1 MSRGGRFFSAG
12 LVIAGT
18 LLLLDRTVPAVDLT
32 ALAARWWPVVLM
44 TLGIAGFVRLLPT
57 PDAMIGPL
65 LLLLTGGAALLLT
78 LQPVPFWARPLLLPL
93 LLLAAG
99 VVLLLPGAATR
110 PGDAGGGLVRRE
122 YVLVARPVEWDPDKH
137 PLLDVR
143 TLAGGCVLTI
153 LQPPER
159 LPEEPAPRL
168 ELRSALCGLD
178 IVVPRGLKVHVDV
191 RGWGARSRIDT
202 APTRQ
207 DAADVTI
214 VALSAFSSLRV
225 RVAV

>member
-1 MSRGGRFFSAG
+1 MSRGGRFFAAG
-12 LVIAGT
+12 LVLAGA

-32 ALAARWWPVVLM
+32 GTAARWWPVVLM
-44 TLGIAGFVRLLPT
+44 VVGVVGVVRLLPA

-65 LLLLTGGAALLLT
+65 LLLLTGGAALILT
-78 LQPVPFWARPLLLPL
+78 VQPVPAWARPLLLPL
-93 LLLAAG
+93 LLLTAG
-99 VVLLLPGAATR
+99 VTLLLPGGGARSGNA
-110 PGDAGGGLVRRE
+110 DGGLVRRE
-122 YVLVARPVEWDPDKH
+122 YVLVARPVRWDPDKH

-153 LQPPER
+153 LRPPER

-168 ELRSALCGLD
+168 ELKSALSGLD
-178 IVVPRGLKVHVDV
+178 IIVPHGLKVHVDV
-191 RGWGARSRIDT
+191 RGWGARSQIDT
-202 APTRQ
+202 APTKA